1 MNTNTVI
8 EQREECGICG
18 DLLIDDI
25 FTLDCKHTYHKQC
38 LLLEFSHGQQKGKY
52 KCPYCRSLIK
62 NVPLFENQIPI
73 SGVHITIHRFSIHK
87 LWTMT
92 HNHSFCGYMLFC
104 FIN

>member
-62 NVPLFENQIPI
+62 NVPLFE
-73 SGVHITIHRFSIHK
+73 
-87 LWTMT
+87 
-92 HNHSFCGYMLFC
+92 
-104 FIN
+104 